1 VASRLRGSKV
11 NTRPSTHGAVRAGVF
26 DLGDTLVRFTAEGE
40 TWWDVERRA
49 FARAHR
55 FLSEHHADAAWEPFF
70 ERIKRFSDDYWKRA
84 TAGEL
89 SFVVDHIVRD
99 TFVELGVPLSEE
111 VERGTVD
118 AFCAE
123 VADACTPFDDAAPVL
138 EALKGRGLKLGLISN
153 TMIHGRIHADDLRRF
168 GLLGYFDDTVFS
180 GDVGLWKPDRR
191 IFERSVAALGV
202 RPEEAFFVG
211 DRIVDDVGGAQAA
224 GLRAVLK
231 VNPRTDSDYL
241 DPRAATIE
249 PDARIDTLGELPPIV
264 DRWLARPPKRR

>member
-1 VASRLRGSKV
+1 LNQPS
-11 NTRPSTHGAVRAGVF
+11 TRPGPLRAAVF

-55 FLSEHHADAAWEPFF
+55 FLSEHHADAAWEPFY
-70 ERIKRFSDDYWKRA
+70 ERIKRFSDEYWKRA

-99 TFVELGVPLSEE
+99 TFVELKIPLSVD

-123 VADACTPFDDAAPVL
+123 IADACTPFADAAPVL
-138 EALKGRGLKLGLISN
+138 QALKERGLKIGLISN

-191 IFERSVAALGV
+191 IFERSLGALEV
-202 RPEEAFFVG
+202 RPDEAFFVG
-211 DRIVDDVGGAQAA
+211 DRIVDDVGGAQAV
-224 GLRAVLK
+224 GMRAVLK

-241 DPRAATIE
+241 DPRAATIA
-249 PDARIDTLGELPPIV
+249 PDARIDRLEELLPLV
-264 DRWLARPPKRR
+264 DGWQREGPRRR

>member
-1 VASRLRGSKV
+1 MAP
-11 NTRPSTHGAVRAGVF
+11 PSTLNSQLSTRGALRAAIF

-55 FLSEHHADAAWEPFF
+55 FLTEHHADAAWEPFY
-70 ERIKRFSDDYWKRA
+70 ERIKRFSDEYWKRA

-99 TFVELGVPLSEE
+99 TFVELGVPLSVE

-123 VADACTPFDDAAPVL
+123 VADACTPFEDAGPVL
-138 EALKGRGLKLGLISN
+138 QQLKGRGLKIGLISN
-153 TMIHGRIHADDLRRF
+153 TMIHGRLHAEDLRRF
-168 GLLGYFDDTVFS
+168 GLLDYFDDTLFS
-180 GDVGLWKPDRR
+180 GDVGIWKPDRR
-191 IFERSVAALGV
+191 IFERSLDALGV
-202 RPEEAFFVG
+202 GAGEAFFVG

-241 DPRAATIE
+241 DPRAAAIE
-249 PDARIDTLGELPPIV
+249 PDARIDRLAELPPLV
-264 DRWLARPPKRR
+264 DRWRRERVA

>member
-1 VASRLRGSKV
+1 MVDAGLKADGRTG
-11 NTRPSTHGAVRAGVF
+11 HAVRAAIF

-55 FLSEHHADAAWEPFF
+55 FLVEHHADAAWEPFF

-99 TFVELGVPLSEE
+99 TFVELNIPLSEE

-123 VADACTPFDDAAPVL
+123 IADACTPFDDAGPVL
-138 EALKGRGLKLGLISN
+138 QSLSGRGLKLGLISN
-153 TMIHGRIHADDLRRF
+153 TMIHGRVHAEDLRRF
-168 GLLGYFDDTVFS
+168 GLLDYFDDTIFS

-191 IFERSVAALGV
+191 IFERSIAALGV
-202 RPEEAFFVG
+202 EPGEAFFVG

-224 GLRAVLK
+224 GLRGVLK

-241 DPRAATIE
+241 DPRAAAIE
-249 PDARIDTLGELPPIV
+249 PDARIDRLEELPTIV
-264 DRWLARPPKRR
+264 DRWQAATA